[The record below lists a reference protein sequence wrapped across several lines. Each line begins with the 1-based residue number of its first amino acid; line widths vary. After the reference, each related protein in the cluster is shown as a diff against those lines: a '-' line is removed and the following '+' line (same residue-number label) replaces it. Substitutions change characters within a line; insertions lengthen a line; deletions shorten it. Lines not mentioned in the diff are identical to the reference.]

1 MFQFLQRI
9 TIGNPAD
16 FIQTAGRAPT
26 STIDAVLQG
35 DIECGAIDACLS
47 AGNYFHLS
55 ARLVAGRNNVRALD
69 H

>member
-9 TIGNPAD
+9 AIGNPAD

-47 AGNYFHLS
+47 A
-55 ARLVAGRNNVRALD
+55 
-69 H
+69 